1 VELSRQKNVPF
12 LMCQAY
18 LSISRRKLGCT
29 NMDCEDVRQEIELY
43 VLGGADETE
52 SRLIEEHLSRCPDC
66 RQIERQCVLLL
77 TNLRRQKRSSGAD
90 SELVARILAA
100 TELPLKRALKRKRLR
115 RVTPTAVS
123 IAAVLLLAAF
133 VWQIWWG
140 ESDKGVVPSA
150 GQVHAPSIPAKTLWH
165 KAPPYVWR
173 TIGVG
178 FTNADDIVVDK
189 GAVFFLSGDTSR
201 PVVTAVDAD
210 SGQTKWQSDTISCG
224 YLETDGERLY
234 CVALTGRPKSEL
246 AALDVRSGRV
256 QWTFERPEASNSL
269 YQPSKPTVMPATRIC
284 WVCKNVIYA
293 LDARTGGEIWRRTID
308 GESCMSRAAVVGDNI
323 YAAGRS
329 GIYCVNADSGEVRW
343 HLAYRFYTWPGSKPL
358 IASAGSGRL
367 FVAAGSKDGRSLVR
381 RIDTATPRCIW
392 EKLVPRVAHIS
403 VDSTHV
409 YLRCQDVLALDQ
421 ATGDL
426 VWKVKAAGCSPV
438 TECDDLV
445 CFIDRTR
452 DGRLIAINR
461 QTGRITWQVPGLH
474 SCNAFVKVGG
484 RGYLKTEDSVVLA
497 FTFGS

>member
-1 VELSRQKNVPF
+1 MRQKECPF
-12 LMCQAY
+12 FDVAGVFIYQSQENGLY
-18 LSISRRKLGCT
+18 D
-29 NMDCEDVRQEIELY
+29 MDCEDVRQEIELY
-43 VLGGADETE
+43 VLGAADETE

-66 RQIERQCVLLL
+66 RQIERQCALLL

-90 SELVARILAA
+90 SELVPRILAA

-115 RVTPTAVS
+115 RLTPTAAS
-123 IAAVLLLAAF
+123 IAAALLLAAF

-140 ESDKGVVPSA
+140 ESNNGAGPSA
-150 GQVHAPSIPAKTLWH
+150 GQVEAPLTPAKTLWH
-165 KAPPYVWR
+165 KANAV
-173 TIGVG
+173 GMG
-178 FTNADDIVVDK
+178 FTTADDIVVDK
-189 GAVFFLSGDTSR
+189 GTVFFLAGDNST

-210 SGQTKWQSDTISCG
+210 SGQTRWQSDMISCG

-269 YQPSKPTVMPATRIC
+269 YQPSRPTVMPATRIC
-284 WVCKNVIYA
+284 WVCENVIYA
-293 LDARTGGEIWRRTID
+293 LDARTGAEIWRRAVD
-308 GESCMSRAAVVGDNI
+308 GESCMSRAVVVGDNI
-323 YAAGRS
+323 YAAGRN

-343 HLAYRFYTWPGSKPL
+343 HLPCRFYTWPGSKPL

-381 RIDTATPRCIW
+381 RIDTATQHCLW
-392 EKLVPRVAHIS
+392 EKLVPRVTHIS
-403 VDSTHV
+403 VDSARI

-421 ATGDL
+421 ATGDP
-426 VWKVKAAGCSPV
+426 VWKVRAAGCSPV

-445 CFIDRTR
+445 CFVDRTR
-452 DGRLIAINR
+452 EGRLIAINR
-461 QTGRITWQVPGLH
+461 HTGRITWQVPGLH
-474 SCNAFVKVGG
+474 SCNAFVKVGR
-484 RGYLKTEDSVVLA
+484 RGYLKTEDSIVRA